1 MLEERLFTQK
11 LLESEQMLHR
21 IVSQSVA
28 GRAVFQNMDHKNYDQ

>member
-21 IVSQSVA
+21 IILLVNTYN
-28 GRAVFQNMDHKNYDQ
+28 GDTYEGM